1 MTNRRFGRRATVIT
15 AVVAAVVLVGGGVA
29 VARVLLAPPATKVA
43 LSSASSAGFGAPVE
57 IDLRLTSGDK
67 AMAGTVTVRVGSAEQ
82 TVRADAKGE
91 GELTVPADAMTVGA
105 HTVTAVY
112 AGDDNHPAGRGS
124 VTIEVVR
131 ATTSLTLTMPTGADG
146 APLLQAAVQTATGV
160 AAAGQ
165 VTFAVGGQA
174 VAGVAVADGQASA
187 PAPGGLALGDHPVT
201 ATFTPDH
208 PDQVTTARAS
218 TTMSVTKHS
227 ATMTAAT
234 TAPTVRYGDQ
244 ATVSVAVQ
252 TTGDP
257 VGPVS
262 LMDGATSVATGTT
275 DSSGQASL
283 TFLNGADP
291 GAKAYSVAFGGSGT
305 ASAATVPL
313 TIQTTQTNADIV
325 VGQPSTLTPGADA
338 ALTVRVVGTPQ
349 APAGTVTV
357 AYDGNQVAAGALDA
371 QGTLPVTV
379 KAVPAGKHTI
389 TVTYSG
395 DVRFQPATASAALS
409 AAPPQTNPNTD
420 GAAAINANNP
430 CPATASACVD
440 LSGTVAWLQSGGQVT
455 YGPVKITSGRAGH
468 RTGTG
473 MFAVYWLD
481 KDHKSSIFGDA
492 PMPNS
497 VFFDGGIAF
506 HAGSLSVQSHGCI
519 HLSNAAS
526 LAFFDTLAK
535 GDKVYVFGTPPY

>member
-43 LSSASSAGFGAPVE
+43 LSTSSSAGFGAPLRV
-57 IDLRLTSGDK
+57 DLRLTSGDT
-67 AMAGTVTVRVGSAEQ
+67 AIPGSLEVTVGGSRQ
-82 TVRADAKGE
+82 TVRTDTAGHGAVT
-91 GELTVPADAMTVGA
+91 LPAGALKVGA
-105 HTVTAVY
+105 HEITALY
-112 AGDDNHPAGRGS
+112 KGDRNHPAGRGS

-131 ATTSLTLTMPTGADG
+131 ATASLTLTMPTGADG
-146 APLLQAAVQTATGV
+146 ATLLQATVQTATGV

-165 VTFAVGGQA
+165 VTFAVGGQP
-174 VAGVAVADGQASA
+174 VGTVAVAAGQASA
-187 PAPGGLALGDHPVT
+187 PAPDGLALGDHPVT

-208 PDQVTTARAS
+208 LDELTTAQAG

-227 ATMTAAT
+227 ATVTAAT
-234 TAPTVRYGDQ
+234 TAPAVRYGDQ
-244 ATVSVAVQ
+244 ATVAVAVQ

-257 VGPVS
+257 VGPIS
-262 LMDGATSVATGTT
+262 LMDGPTSVATGIT
-275 DSSGQASL
+275 DASGQASL
-283 TFLNGADP
+283 TFLNSADP
-291 GAKAYSVAFGGSGT
+291 GSKAYSVAFGGSGT

-313 TIQTTQTNADIV
+313 TVQTTQTNVDIV
-325 VGQPSTLTPGADA
+325 VGKPAALTPGADA
-338 ALTVRVVGTPQ
+338 ALTVSVVGTPQ
-349 APAGTVTV
+349 PPSGTVTV
-357 AYDGNQVAAGALDA
+357 AYDGTQVAVGPLDA
-371 QGTLPVTV
+371 QGKLPVTV

-395 DVRFQPATASAALS
+395 DVRFQPANASAALD
-409 AAPPQTNPNTD
+409 AAPPQSNPNID
-420 GAAAINANNP
+420 GAAVINANNP
-430 CPATASACVD
+430 CPAAASACVD

-473 MFAVYWLD
+473 MFTVYWLD
-481 KDHKSSIFGDA
+481 KNHKSSIFNDA

-519 HLSNAAS
+519 HLSSVAS